1 LTDTGRTTLA
11 IENTITQLEFRDAW
25 GRFATGVTIITSSE
39 PDGGVHGMTANG
51 VMSVSLEPPLALVCV
66 DKSRN
71 THRLISDSGWFGISI
86 MSKDQGDIAMYYVRD
101 AADRT
106 GDVEVPLESRN
117 EGPPVIAGALAAMS
131 CRVVAEH
138 DAGDHTIFVGE
149 AVELSTQDGEPLLYY
164 TGKFGKI
171 ELD

>member
-1 LTDTGRTTLA
+1 
-11 IENTITQLEFRDAW
+11 
-25 GRFATGVTIITSSE
+25 
-39 PDGGVHGMTANG
+39 MTANG
-51 VMSVSLEPPLALVCV
+51 VASVSLDPPMALVCV

-71 THRLISDSGWFGISI
+71 THGYIEEDSWFGISI
-86 MSKDQGDIAMYYVRD
+86 IRYDQSDIAMYYVRD

-106 GDVEVPLESRN
+106 GDVEVPLEERK

-131 CRVVAEH
+131 CRVVGRH

-149 AVELSTQDGEPLLYY
+149 TVELTQNEGEPLLYY
-164 TGKFGKI
+164 SGVFGKL